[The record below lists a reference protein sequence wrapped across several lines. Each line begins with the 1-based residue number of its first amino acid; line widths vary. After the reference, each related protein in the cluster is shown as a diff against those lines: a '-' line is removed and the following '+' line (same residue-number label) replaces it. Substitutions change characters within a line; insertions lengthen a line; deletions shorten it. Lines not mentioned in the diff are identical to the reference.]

1 MIRTMAMERAERLL
15 IVNADD
21 FGVAPGVTRGI
32 LELARCGA
40 VTSTSTMINLPC
52 SEEAVAVARS
62 AGLDM
67 GLHLNICLGAPLL
80 PPEAVPSLVAPNGR
94 FVRADAIT
102 RRRFTGQLRLEEVER
117 EWSAQIERFL
127 TCGVRPSHLDSHCH
141 LHAYPGLYRLTMRLA
156 VRYGI
161 PGVRRACAGLICSAP
176 HVPGL
181 RRVLR
186 STPLNGATP
195 YQPDHFSVLSWMG
208 LVRNARPLEALLRA
222 LPPGVTELV
231 CHPGHVDDEL
241 RRVDTLTTPRERE
254 WLVLSRP
261 AFRHVL
267 VREGVRLT
275 SWAEA
280 ASYSSR

>member
-1 MIRTMAMERAERLL
+1 MTMERAERHL

-21 FGVAPGVTRGI
+21 FGLAPGVTRGI

-40 VTSTSTMINLPC
+40 VTSTSTMINLPG
-52 SEEAVAVARS
+52 SQEAVAAARR

-80 PPEAVPSLVAPNGR
+80 PPAAVPSLVAPNGR
-94 FVRADAIT
+94 FVRADVIT
-102 RRRFTGQLRLEEVER
+102 RRRFAGQLRLDEVER

-127 TCGVRPSHLDSHCH
+127 ACGVRPSHLDSHCH
-141 LHAYPGLYRLTMRLA
+141 VHAYPGLYQLTLRLA
-156 VRYGI
+156 LRYAI
-161 PGVRRACAGLICSAP
+161 PGVRRACAGLIC
-176 HVPGL
+176 HVPRLPGL

-186 STPLNGATP
+186 STRLTGAAP
-195 YQPDHFSVLSWMG
+195 YQPEHFSVLSWMG
-208 LVRNARPLEALLRA
+208 LVRHARPLEALLRA

-261 AFRHVL
+261 AFRAVL
-267 VREGVRLT
+267 AREGIRLT

-280 ASYSSR
+280 AAHPQP